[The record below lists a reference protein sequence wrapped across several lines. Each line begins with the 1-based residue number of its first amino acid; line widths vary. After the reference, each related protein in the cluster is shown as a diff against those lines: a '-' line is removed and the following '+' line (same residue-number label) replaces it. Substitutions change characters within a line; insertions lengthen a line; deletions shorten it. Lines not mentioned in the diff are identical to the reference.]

1 MVTSME
7 RPPTCLPPQLP
18 RTAPRQRLPRGTTD
32 CHSHVFDLSP
42 RYPLTGQ
49 RSYTPVPAGLDDYL
63 RMCEVMGIERTVQV
77 SASVYGFDNSLTL
90 DVIRRLGQHR
100 ARGVAGV
107 SPDVGSA
114 ELERL
119 HAGGFRG
126 ARLST
131 HIKGYGGSEVIAAL
145 APRFRPLGWHVQL
158 HVDHVGELAELEDRL
173 VRTEVA
179 MVFDHLG
186 CARGQDTVAHSGFEA
201 LLRILRQRDDRWVK
215 VSSWYRRSQAGPPD
229 YADMRPFV
237 EALVAARPDRVVWGS
252 NWPHSALFEP
262 AAVPED
268 ERLIDLFCEWVP
280 EARTREQ
287 ILVANPARL
296 YGFAD

>member
-1 MVTSME
+1 VSK
-7 RPPTCLPPQLP
+7 PPTCLPPRPP
-18 RTAPRQRLPRGTTD
+18 RYAPRQRLPRGATD
-32 CHSHVFDLSP
+32 CHSHVFELSP
-42 RYPLTGQ
+42 RYPLTRQ
-49 RSYTPVPAGLDDYL
+49 RSYTPVAASLDDYL
-63 RMCEVMGIERTVQV
+63 RMCEVVGIERTVQV

-90 DVIRRLGQHR
+90 DVIAQLGQHR

-107 SPDVGSA
+107 PPDVSAA

-131 HIKGYGGSEVIAAL
+131 HIKGYGGSEAIAAL

-173 VRTEVA
+173 LRTEVA

-186 CARGQDTVAHSGFEA
+186 CARGEDTVGHPGFQA

-215 VSSWYRRSQAGPPD
+215 LSSWYRRSQAGPPD
-229 YADMRPFV
+229 YADMRPLV
-237 EALVAARPDRVVWGS
+237 QALVAARPDRVVWGS
-252 NWPHSALFEP
+252 NWPHSALF
-262 AAVPED
+262 ARSAMPED
-268 ERLIDLFCEWVP
+268 ERLVDLFCEWVP
-280 EARTREQ
+280 EPRTREQ
-287 ILVANPARL
+287 ILVTNPARL
-296 YGFAD
+296 YGFDG